1 MESNQMSNELYEL
14 YLKNRICEFIIAKA
28 KEVSAEQLIYSA
40 TLQDIV
46 PDSETD
52 IKSVIDRTY
61 ELGRGHGL
69 MESKTNLLKELAE
82 YFKLPKT
89 VNENL

>member
-1 MESNQMSNELYEL
+1 MNSNQIPTELYEL

-40 TLQDIV
+40 TLNTNLA
-46 PDSETD
+46 DSESD
-52 IKSVIDRTY
+52 IKAIIDRTY

-82 YFKLPKT
+82 FFELPKT
-89 VNENL
+89 LKENL

>member
-1 MESNQMSNELYEL
+1 MESNQIPTELYEL

-40 TLQDIV
+40 TV
-46 PDSETD
+46 KGVAEMETD
-52 IKSVIDRTY
+52 IRSIIDRTY

-82 YFKLPKT
+82 YFELPKT

>member
-1 MESNQMSNELYEL
+1 MDSNQIPTELYEL

-52 IKSVIDRTY
+52 IKSIIDRTY

-82 YFKLPKT
+82 FFELPK
-89 VNENL
+89 VLKENL

>member
-1 MESNQMSNELYEL
+1 MESNQIPTELYEL

-40 TLQDIV
+40 TV
-46 PDSETD
+46 KGVAEVETD
-52 IKSVIDRTY
+52 IRSIIDRTY

-82 YFKLPKT
+82 YFELPKT

>member
-1 MESNQMSNELYEL
+1 MESNQIPTELYEL

-40 TLQDIV
+40 TV
-46 PDSETD
+46 KGVAEMETD
-52 IKSVIDRTY
+52 IRSIIDRTY

-82 YFKLPKT
+82 YFELPKT
-89 VNENL
+89 VNANL